1 MHMSAQAAQSSSN
14 IQKTPKVLRI
24 GLIRDGQ
31 QGIAQEKLF
40 KIGEAVS
47 VGESPKCSFTVPG
60 TKLGVK
66 HELFIARPDGNYIL
80 NAPDWVEGKIS
91 WKDGIRGLDELRT
104 RGEAVKKGELYQ
116 VVLNE
121 NVRGKVSVG
130 NVTLLFQ
137 FVPAPPEPVRQINP
151 SDFKPKMFD
160 DEDPLFMGLLAV
172 FSLVASGFMAWVW
185 TTPLPEV
192 NELAMLQDA
201 LDLVVEDKIEQIV
214 IEEKQADQG
223 PAEKVEEKKP
233 EKAETKAEDTK
244 TDKPSEAPTKES
256 VAKKSMLL
264 QMIGTAGS
272 TDGRSA
278 VDDIIGDE
286 GASMAGL
293 DKALA
298 GVSGVQEA
306 NAGNVGVKG
315 GQGGGREDA
324 KVGVGVATGGS
335 SSTGTGA
342 EVKVKKPKISLTDNV
357 DAEVEAGDKGSIA
370 SVVRKSTGRI
380 QTCVEQGLKA
390 NPDLNGRVS
399 VGWTVAAGKVTEAH
413 LVSNNTGDDGLGK
426 CIVGAVRSFRFDP
439 GLTAEVAEYP
449 FVVSGQ

>member
-1 MHMSAQAAQSSSN
+1 MSAQAAQTPAS
-14 IQKTPKVLRI
+14 QKTPKVLRI
-24 GLIRDGQ
+24 GLIREGQ

-40 KIGEAVS
+40 RIGEAVT
-47 VGESPKCSFTVPG
+47 VGESPKCAFTIPG
-60 TKLGVK
+60 TKLGQR

-91 WKDGIRGLDELRT
+91 WKDGIRGLDELRS

-116 VVLNE
+116 IQLTE
-121 NVRGKVSVG
+121 HVRGKVSVG

-137 FVPAPPEPVRQINP
+137 FVPAPPEPVRQIINA
-151 SDFKPKMFD
+151 SDFRPRFFD

-172 FSLVASGFMAWVW
+172 FSLIASGFMAWVW

-192 NELAMLQDA
+192 NELAMVADA
-201 LDLVVEDKIEQIV
+201 LDLVVEDKIEQVV
-214 IEEKQADQG
+214 IEEQVDQG
-223 PAEKVEEKKP
+223 AAEKPVEKKP
-233 EKAETKAEDTK
+233 EKTAETKSEDTK
-244 TDKPSEAPTKES
+244 SEKPAGEPTKES

-264 QMIGTAGS
+264 QMIGTAGR
-272 TDGRSA
+272 TDGTA

-324 KVGVGVATGGS
+324 KVGVGVNTGGTS
-335 SSTGTGA
+335 GTGTGA
-342 EVKVKKPKISLTDNV
+342 QTQIKKAKIVLGDA
-357 DAEVEAGDKGSIA
+357 DAEVEAGDKGGIA
-370 SVVRKSTGRI
+370 SVVKKSSGRI
-380 QTCVEQGLKA
+380 QTCTEQALKA

-399 VGWTVAAGKVTEAH
+399 VGWSISSGKVTEAH
-413 LVSNNTGDDGLGK
+413 LVSNTTGNGDLGK
-426 CIVGAVRSFRFDP
+426 CIVNAVRGFRFDP
-439 GLTAEVAEYP
+439 GLTAEVAEFP
-449 FVVSGQ
+449 WVVSGQ